1 MVPYKDGYARPS
13 VREGCAGQARHTT
26 SPANQEAVESLE
38 SWEPRAPL
46 TLVLVA
52 IATSDLQ
59 AQAQAQDAGAGIRCP
74 IKCWY
79 SSANSR
85 EPLSLCQRPPPLTA
99 DYDLLPS
106 AYYLPPV
113 PVPVPTYLLP
123 TPHSA
128 RRSQAPETRSMSTPM
143 GNVVPTHGSPP
154 QSYLRRHWTLN
165 EHP

>member
-85 EPLSLCQRPPPLTA
+85 EPLSLCQRQPPLTA

-106 AYYLPPV
+106 AYYLRRLYLYLYLHTSSQLLILLGARKLQRPARCPHQWAMLCPRMGPPPV
-113 PVPVPTYLLP
+113 V
-123 TPHSA
+123 S
-128 RRSQAPETRSMSTPM
+128 ET
-143 GNVVPTHGSPP
+143 
-154 QSYLRRHWTLN
+154 TLDT
-165 EHP
+165 E

>member
-85 EPLSLCQRPPPLTA
+85 EPLSLCQRQPPLTA

-113 PVPVPTYLLP
+113 PVPVPTVHTSSQLLILLGARKLQRP
-123 TPHSA
+123 ARCPHQWAMLCPRMGPPPVVS
-128 RRSQAPETRSMSTPM
+128 ET
-143 GNVVPTHGSPP
+143 
-154 QSYLRRHWTLN
+154 TLDT
-165 EHP
+165 E

>member
-1 MVPYKDGYARPS
+1 MVPYKDGYARSS

-85 EPLSLCQRPPPLTA
+85 EPLSLCHCQPPLTA
-99 DYDLLPS
+99 DYDLLPTTS
-106 AYYLPPV
+106 CMYLYLYLHTSSQLLILLGARKLQRPARCPHQWAMLCPRMGPP
-113 PVPVPTYLLP
+113 P
-123 TPHSA
+123 S
-128 RRSQAPETRSMSTPM
+128 RI
-143 GNVVPTHGSPP
+143 
-154 QSYLRRHWTLN
+154 
-165 EHP
+165 